1 MITFHAPAEWYWLR
15 LQAFRGVCA
24 AGTAV
29 SIYTAAVLGELPH
42 SGWLGG
48 GLGLLAGLAFALT
61 VREPAPSFLSCSY
74 VPRGGARAQ
83 ARLLVPATALLFAI
97 VITPVLLT
105 KLPAFCDYTNHL
117 ARMYIMSGQDSLLEK
132 FYRIHWR
139 VIPNLGI
146 DLIIPSLA
154 KAFGIFAAGKV
165 FIVLYTLLLIAGPH
179 AIYLALYRKASIGP
193 LACVPFIYNY
203 VSVYGLLNYEFS
215 IGLALFAIAAWIA
228 LRESAPAL
236 RGLVSLACVIVLFFA
251 HFMGLAIY
259 GLTIGSFE
267 LWRMCSRPQGVRTRL
282 IDAAALA
289 MPFAAAI
296 PLLLL
301 GPEHP
306 THPIPVEWGGL
317 RMRLEGLRNVVQA
330 YFRRADLA
338 AMLIML
344 AGFFWALR
352 ARILDMHPF
361 GWIFL
366 GVMVVVYLIIPNQ
379 AMDSWGAVVRFPIA
393 AIFILTGVLH
403 WELASTRA
411 RRVFLLVIVGLV
423 VFRTAFVEVAFR
435 RYDEVRADLESSL
448 TLVAPGSRV
457 LVAEDQGHLR
467 PEWLIALTFLPC
479 LAIIE
484 RSSLVSIAFAGPV
497 SQILV
502 VNPPFD
508 ASAGDVTDLP
518 IWLTALLAAPEPP
531 PKSDL
536 PRFALSG
543 RIYWADWDRTYD
555 YVYILNRHGQ
565 PNPAPDRL
573 ELLFDGNQFQLFRVR
588 RPNR

>member
-1 MITFHAPAEWYWLR
+1 
-15 LQAFRGVCA
+15 
-24 AGTAV
+24 
-29 SIYTAAVLGELPH
+29 
-42 SGWLGG
+42 
-48 GLGLLAGLAFALT
+48 LA
-61 VREPAPSFLSCSY
+61 
-74 VPRGGARAQ
+74 
-83 ARLLVPATALLFAI
+83 LVIA
-97 VITPVLLT
+97 PVLLT
-105 KLPAFCDYTNHL
+105 KLPAFGDYANHL
-117 ARMYIMSGQDSLLEK
+117 ARMHIMSVQDSLLEK

-146 DLIIPSLA
+146 ELIIPSLA

-179 AIYLALYRKASIGP
+179 AIYLALYRKASLGP

-203 VSVYGLLNYEFS
+203 VSAHGLLNYEFS
-215 IGLALFAIAAWIA
+215 IGLALLAIAAWIA
-228 LRESAPAL
+228 LRESGPAL
-236 RGLVSLACVIVLFFA
+236 RGLISLACVIVLFFA

-259 GLTIGSFE
+259 GLAIGSFE
-267 LWRMCSRPQGVRTRL
+267 LWRMCSRPQSVRTRL
-282 IDAAALA
+282 IDAAVLA
-289 MPFAAAI
+289 VPFAAAI

-306 THPIPVEWGGL
+306 THPLPVEWGGL

-330 YFRRADLA
+330 YFRRPDLA

-344 AGFFWALR
+344 AGFFWAVR
-352 ARILDMHPF
+352 GRILDMHPF

-366 GVMVVVYLIIPNQ
+366 GVMAVVYLIMPNQ

-393 AIFILTGVLH
+393 AVFVLAGILH

-411 RRVFLLVIVGLV
+411 RCVFLVVIAGLV
-423 VFRTAFVEVAFR
+423 VFRTAFVVVAFLQF
-435 RYDEVRADLESSL
+435 DEVRADLESSL
-448 TLVAPGSRV
+448 ALVAPGSRV
-457 LVAEDQGHLR
+457 LVAADQGHLR
-467 PEWLIALTFLPC
+467 PEWSNDQIEFLPC

-484 RSSLVSIAFAGPV
+484 RSSLVSNAFAGPV

-508 ASAGDVTDLP
+508 ASAGGVSDLP

-531 PKSDL
+531 PRSDL
-536 PRFALSG
+536 LRFALSG
-543 RIYWADWDRTYD
+543 RIYWADWERTYD

-573 ELLFDGNQFQLFRVR
+573 ELLFDGNQFQLLSVR
-588 RPNR
+588 RPDR